1 MAANTNEPFSK
12 VFEAWARAWAHNHF
26 SAKEILILIAL
37 AQWAKTDE
45 NGRKYAWR
53 SRSELAAFANCSEG
67 GVTSAITR
75 LKKTDPA
82 KGRNVRGLEL
92 KSAGHKGRASEY
104 YLMPDTPLPQ
114 QGKPRSKKQRA
125 SKQGGGEGRPHREP
139 TTANNLTTDELI
151 RRIQNGEA

>member
-1 MAANTNEPFSK
+1 MTANTNEPFSK

-53 SRSELAAFANCSEG
+53 IRSELAAFANCSEG

-82 KGRNVRGLEL
+82 KGRNIRGLEL

-114 QGKPRSKKQRA
+114 QGKGKPKGKKRCIR
-125 SKQGGGEGRPHREP
+125 KQGSSKDKSDQEQ
-139 TTANNLTTDELI
+139 TTLKELI
-151 RRIQNGEA
+151 EQIQNGQA

>member
-37 AQWAKTDE
+37 AQWMKTDE

-67 GVTSAITR
+67 GVTTAISR

-82 KGRNVRGLEL
+82 KGRNIRGLEL

-114 QGKPRSKKQRA
+114 QGGGKPKGKKRGA
-125 SKQGGGEGRPHREP
+125 RKQGGGKGKSDREQP
-139 TTANNLTTDELI
+139 TLEEMI
-151 RRIQNGEA
+151 EQIQNGQA

>member
-1 MAANTNEPFSK
+1 ME
-12 VFEAWARAWAHNHF
+12 
-26 SAKEILILIAL
+26 
-37 AQWAKTDE
+37 TDE

-53 SRSELAAFANCSEG
+53 SRSELAVFANCSEG

-82 KGRNVRGLEL
+82 KGRNIRGLEL

-114 QGKPRSKKQRA
+114 QGKGKPKSKKQG
-125 SKQGGGEGRPHREP
+125 SGKGKSDQEP
-139 TTANNLTTDELI
+139 PPLEELI
-151 RRIQNGEA
+151 EQIQNGQA